1 MKHDL
6 HNLVN
11 TNQSTQDDTL
21 PATVASDISVAECYR
36 GSNRRE
42 LMLIHVLSSLI
53 SVL

>member
-6 HNLVN
+6 HYLVN
-11 TNQSTQDDTL
+11 TNESTQYDAL
-21 PATVASDISVAECYR
+21 PARVASDISAADTLSE
-36 GSNRRE
+36 NRPE